1 MLHKK
6 CQAKGKHDVTE
17 FVTSCS
23 YLDPAC
29 IATFKTIEE
38 TDEHMDTG
46 HHILTPEKE
55 TIYENVRKQWAA
67 VMTSVKVAGQKI
79 SNTDYFPLT
88 SVQLSKGW
96 AIKEQKAAVRISTGV
111 KEFLT
116 NIFNKRA
123 KDLDQKA
130 MSADVVERIKKTFP
144 VSEWVEVQTV
154 RGYFSRL
161 PSQQKGLPV
170 SKEEGED
177 NVLGKEDC
185 MVQLVGVAEQE
196 IGLGHPLVYDNFNFS
211 VLVISLQ
218 RVD

>member
-1 MLHKK
+1 M
-6 CQAKGKHDVTE
+6 
-17 FVTSCS
+17 
-23 YLDPAC
+23 
-29 IATFKTIEE
+29 
-38 TDEHMDTG
+38 
-46 HHILTPEKE
+46 
-55 TIYENVRKQWAA
+55 
-67 VMTSVKVAGQKI
+67 
-79 SNTDYFPLT
+79 
-88 SVQLSKGW
+88 
-96 AIKEQKAAVRISTGV
+96 RISTGV

-211 VLVISLQ
+211 VLVISLP
-218 RVD
+218 RVY